1 MEVISL
7 PVISTNHLTKE
18 VATLLTENCGRNPWV
33 PCAAWESGYFIS
45 LLGVEDKIQ
54 NGVDVPQC
62 LRDIA
67 SWLSGKALPCSNVD
81 AKWTATWVHF
91 DQSADTVEDLPVYEW

>member
-1 MEVISL
+1 MEVLSL
-7 PVISTNHLTKE
+7 PVICTNHLTEE
-18 VATLLTENCGRNPWV
+18 VAKLLTENCGRNPWV

-45 LLGVEDKIQ
+45 FLGIQDKVQ

-67 SWLSGKALPCSNVD
+67 FWLSGKDLTCSNGD
-81 AKWTATWVHF
+81 IKWNATWVHF
-91 DQSADTVEDLPVYEW
+91 DQSADEVEGLPVYKW